1 VTDPS
6 FRAAVVG
13 VGHLGRHHARI
24 LGAAP
29 EVDLVA
35 VADLDLDRARG
46 VAADVGTVA
55 VRDLRE
61 IELPVDGVVV
71 SVPTK
76 DHVRVGLPLLEAGV
90 AVLVEKPIAASIPE
104 ADRLIEAAAASG
116 ATLAVGHTERHNPAV
131 TAALP
136 LISAPRF
143 IEVHRLASFQPRSLD
158 IDVVFDVMIHDL
170 DVVLACVG
178 SEPVAIEAIGVPVLS
193 SRIDIANAR
202 LRFANGCIA
211 NLTAS
216 RISRERVRKLRVFQP
231 HALVSVDYAEQQ
243 VEIWKVKKGKDEQ
256 VGIDGGRV
264 AVVNAEPLERELRDF
279 VRAARRRTSPRVTGA
294 DGRRALAVAQRIAD
308 AMRAVAVKHRRTES
322 HERRILVRK
331 RRRQAPLRR
340 SAVRVRARGAVTDP
354 RSRASR
360 CTCG

>member
-1 VTDPS
+1 MTGSP

-35 VADLDLDRARG
+35 VVDMDPDRARA

-55 VRDLRE
+55 VQDLRALE
-61 IELPVDGVVV
+61 PPVDGVVV

-90 AVLVEKPIAASIPE
+90 SVLVEKPIAASIPE

-143 IEVHRLASFQPRSLD
+143 IEVHRLSSFRPRSLD

-178 SEPVAIEAIGVPVLS
+178 SEPVSIEAVGVPVLS

-216 RISRERVRKLRVFQP
+216 RISRDRVRKLRVFQP

-243 VEIWKVKKGKDEQ
+243 VEIWKVKRGEDERI
-256 VGIDGGRV
+256 GIDGGRV
-264 AVVNAEPLERELRDF
+264 RVVNAEPLERELEDF
-279 VRAARRRTSPRVTGA
+279 VCAARRRTPPRVTGA

-308 AMRAVAVKHRRTES
+308 AMTGSSGAAPS
-322 HERRILVRK
+322 H
-331 RRRQAPLRR
+331 
-340 SAVRVRARGAVTDP
+340 GA
-354 RSRASR
+354 A
-360 CTCG
+360 

>member
-1 VTDPS
+1 MTEPA
-6 FRAAVVG
+6 FRAAVIG

-35 VADLDLDRARG
+35 VVDIDVERARA

-55 VRDLRE
+55 LPDVRE
-61 IELPVDGVVV
+61 IDSAVDGVVV
-71 SVPTK
+71 AVPTS
-76 DHVRVGLPLLEAGV
+76 DHLSVGLPLLEAGV
-90 AVLVEKPIAASIPE
+90 AVLVEKPIAASIAE
-104 ADRLIEAAAASG
+104 ADRLIAAAAASG

-131 TAALP
+131 AVALP

-170 DVVLACVG
+170 DIVLSCVG
-178 SEPVAIEAIGVPVLS
+178 AEPVSIEAVGVPVLS

-216 RISRERVRKLRVFQP
+216 RISRDRVRKLRVFQP
-231 HALVSVDYAEQQ
+231 HALVSVDYGEQQ
-243 VEIWKVKKGKDEQ
+243 VETWKVKKGEGEQ
-256 VGIDGGRV
+256 IGIDGGQV
-264 AVVNAEPLERELRDF
+264 EVTNAEPLERELNDF
-279 VRAARRRTSPRVTGA
+279 VLAARRRTSPRVTGA

-308 AMRAVAVKHRRTES
+308 AMTAGGDPATMH
-322 HERRILVRK
+322 
-331 RRRQAPLRR
+331 
-340 SAVRVRARGAVTDP
+340 GA
-354 RSRASR
+354 A
-360 CTCG
+360 